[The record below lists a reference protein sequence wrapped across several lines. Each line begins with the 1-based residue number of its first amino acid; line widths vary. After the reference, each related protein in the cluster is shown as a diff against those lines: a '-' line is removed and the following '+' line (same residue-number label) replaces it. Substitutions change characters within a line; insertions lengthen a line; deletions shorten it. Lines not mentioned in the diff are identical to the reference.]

1 MEAGS
6 KLAHFEL
13 IEPLGAGG
21 MGEVYLAQDTR
32 LGRKVAIKVLPAE
45 FASDPERL
53 ARFEQEA
60 RAAAALNHP
69 HIAVV
74 HDIGTEGDTHFM
86 VQEYLEGDT
95 LREPLQKGALPLKK
109 ALGLATEI
117 AEALAAAH
125 AAGIIHRDLKP
136 ENIFVTKEGHAK
148 VQDFGL
154 AKLTEVAGAGSPG
167 GATQSPTM
175 MGTVAGQVM
184 GTAGYMAPE
193 QVEGS
198 EEIDHRADLFAFGC
212 VLYEMASGRRAFAG
226 KNVIQT
232 LDRIVN
238 EEPGPLTDANPDLPL
253 HLGWVVTK
261 CLAKARSDR
270 YQTAAEAAIDLKA
283 LSAAVEAG
291 TAIRAASL
299 TGSGQH
305 PSETRLL
312 VPLGVS
318 IAATA
323 IVFTAAGYW
332 AGVGGSEAV
341 DAAGQQGRVSTA
353 TEISLPLETPLPLG
367 GRASEVGFDS
377 PSIALSPDGSLLVF
391 VGMSGATTQ
400 LYRRE
405 MNGFDVNAIPGTE
418 GATHAFFS
426 PDGESLGFLT
436 NNQVKRVSLRG
447 DPPQTLCNAQS
458 PVTATWA
465 RDNAVYYT
473 SGQGRSLWRVDA
485 GGGECREVG
494 SAVYGRR
501 SYGKVLPE
509 GKWALI
515 GDSGVHTAG
524 DYSDIQLLSLETLE
538 TRLLI
543 RNGYDARY
551 IGTGHILFGRSG
563 GLYAVPFDLAGLTV
577 TGEPVLVARD
587 VRMDSF
593 FSIIQVAASDNGV
606 VAYVPGG
613 DASVGKMAWIDRDG
627 TTEYLPPEE
636 RLYGSLDLS
645 PDGNRIAV
653 HVADVNDY
661 IGIYTIDRN
670 EWKRLRAPE
679 NDGWPAWSPDGSQIA
694 FISRQEAD
702 ANRVVIQDVDN
713 PDSAQVF
720 SSSDRIAYYVSWNP
734 TDRVMVLGLLAA
746 ARRGSGFLALS
757 DDASSSSDLDPV
769 FGGGLA
775 SFSGDGTHVAYNSD
789 ESGQTQIYVR
799 SYPGNALTGPIS
811 DGYGIE
817 ARWCTRCNAL
827 FYRSKNQFFST
838 LVQLESAFAYEPPMS
853 VFETDRFIDTPGLSY
868 DITSDGQ
875 RLLVVKRAR
884 EMPRTTI
891 HVIQNWLEATDG
903 ASSPN

>member
-1 MEAGS
+1 MEPGTR
-6 KLAHFEL
+6 LGPYE
-13 IEPLGAGG
+13 ITEQLGAGG

-69 HIAVV
+69 HIAAVFDV
-74 HDIGTEGDTHFM
+74 GTEDGTHFM

-95 LREPLQKGALPLKK
+95 LREPLQRGALPLKK

-148 VQDFGL
+148 VLDFGL

-198 EEIDHRADLFAFGC
+198 EEIDHRADLFSFGC
-212 VLYEMASGRRAFAG
+212 VLQEMASGTRAFGG
-226 KNVIQT
+226 KNVT
-232 LDRIVN
+232 EVLHHLLNSDP
-238 EEPGPLTDANPDLPL
+238 EPMADGLPL
-253 HLGWVVTK
+253 KLHWILDK
-261 CLAKARSDR
+261 CLAKEPTRR
-270 YQTAAEAAIDLKA
+270 YQNADDLVVDLKA
-283 LSAAVEAG
+283 LAREVESGAARSAQDAEAG
-291 TAIRAASL
+291 GSEDPHGAILPTRA
-299 TGSGQH
+299 
-305 PSETRLL
+305 L
-312 VPLGVS
+312 VPVGVS
-318 IAATA
+318 IIATA
-323 IVFTAAGYW
+323 IVFGAAGYW
-332 AGVGGSEAV
+332 SGVGSSEGD
-341 DAAGQQGRVSTA
+341 DAMGRQGQVSTA
-353 TEISLPLETPLPLG
+353 TEISLPPETPLPLG
-367 GRASEVGFDS
+367 GRATEVGFDN

-405 MNGFDVNAIPGTE
+405 MNGFDVDAIPGTE

-436 NNQVKRVSLRG
+436 NNQVKRASLRG
-447 DPPQTLCNAQS
+447 DPPQTLCDARS
-458 PVTATWA
+458 PVTATWTRNDA
-465 RDNAVYYT
+465 IYFT
-473 SGQGRSLWRVDA
+473 SQQRSRLSLVEA

-494 SAVYGRR
+494 PEVGSR

-509 GKWALI
+509 GKWALV
-515 GDSGVHTAG
+515 GDSDVHSAG
-524 DYSDIQLLSLETLE
+524 DYRDIQLLSLETLE

-593 FSIIQVAASDNGV
+593 FSVIQVAASDNGI

-636 RLYGSLDLS
+636 RLYSSLDLS

-702 ANRVVIQDVDN
+702 VNRVVIQDVDD
-713 PDSAQVF
+713 PDSAQVLY
-720 SSSDRIAYYVSWNP
+720 SSDRITYYVSWGP
-734 TDRVMVLGLLAA
+734 TDQVMVVGLFTAARTRFRVLGLVGRCEFFVGFGTCLRGRYGLVFW
-746 ARRGSGFLALS
+746 RRNPCRLQLRRVGTEPDIRPLVSWERADRTDLRRVRHRGALVH
-757 DDASSSSDLDPV
+757 AV
-769 FGGGLA
+769 
-775 SFSGDGTHVAYNSD
+775 
-789 ESGQTQIYVR
+789 
-799 SYPGNALTGPIS
+799 
-811 DGYGIE
+811 
-817 ARWCTRCNAL
+817 
-827 FYRSKNQFFST
+827 
-838 LVQLESAFAYEPPMS
+838 
-853 VFETDRFIDTPGLSY
+853 
-868 DITSDGQ
+868 
-875 RLLVVKRAR
+875 
-884 EMPRTTI
+884 
-891 HVIQNWLEATDG
+891 
-903 ASSPN
+903 